1 MTPLRPFKF
10 SLRFNYWLVATFTF
24 KYFNSQPTI
33 ETAAYSKVYLT
44 MLSPYVLLVLPGNNG
59 RKRSIHG
66 WKYFSNARQHTYVPV
81 HGNDHLVWTFCVG
94 VLVTVERSQNAQN
107 DLQDSSTPT
116 R

>member
-1 MTPLRPFKF
+1 MTPLRLFKF

-33 ETAAYSKVYLT
+33 ETASKVYLT
-44 MLSPYVLLVLPGNNG
+44 TLSPYVLLVFPGNNG
-59 RKRSIHG
+59 RQRSIHG
-66 WKYFSNARQHTYVPV
+66 WKYFSNARTTHVRPV

-94 VLVTVERSQNAQN
+94 DLVTVERSQNAQN